1 MSILRLRLTI
11 AHANKSKGEGALC
24 ADFAQNLGKYLL
36 SKADLRR
43 ALLTPNTTGVSKP
56 ATGGLRWD
64 PT

>member
-1 MSILRLRLTI
+1 MSILRRRLTI
-11 AHANKSKGEGALC
+11 ANGNKSEREGALC